1 MRNLIVF
8 DLLGPQIS
16 PEGPTRIWVL
26 KDGEI
31 SNSTITPGDFGV
43 EVHPLESVRGGDPQ
57 VNLEILKDLL
67 NNKPGPYLDWVVMN
81 TAALLVVN
89 QKAENYR
96 DGVDLARHAVSS
108 GKARHVLEQF
118 TMMSASFHHKKHKS
132 H

>member
-1 MRNLIVF
+1 
-8 DLLGPQIS
+8 
-16 PEGPTRIWVL
+16 VL
-26 KDGEI
+26 KDGEV
-31 SNSTITPGDFGV
+31 SNCTVAPNDFGL
-43 EVHPLESVRGGDPQ
+43 EVHSLESVKGGDPQ

-89 QKAENYR
+89 QRAEDYIN
-96 DGVDLARHAVSS
+96 GVDLARHAISS